1 MFLYLIMMLQICLGN
16 MSQPL
21 STQCAIARCSRC
33 FSSTC
38 SAHSLSQGLLK
49 HPPLLPLT
57 LMDSGW
63 DDAELRAEVKALQR
77 RVTRKSSDGSAPS
90 AATLKTL
97 KPLASRRTSAKKK
110 KVVQAAMK
118 ARKKR
123 RPYHTARATSWLTC
137 KLSGNKPIRL
147 GTECS
152 GLESVMVALNMMT
165 SRTELEFICEKKGSG
180 CTSADLG
187 THIPETCL

>member
-16 MSQPL
+16 MSPPL

-33 FSSTC
+33 FSSTWY
-38 SAHSLSQGLLK
+38 AHSLSQGLLK

-63 DDAELRAEVKALQR
+63 DDAELRAEVKALRR
-77 RVTRKSSDGSAPS
+77 RVTHDSAPS
-90 AATLKTL
+90 ATTLKTL

-110 KVVQAAMK
+110 KAVQAAMK

-123 RPYHTARATSWLTC
+123 RPYHTARATSLVDLQSFWQQAYTTWDGMFRPRVC
-137 KLSGNKPIRL
+137 HG
-147 GTECS
+147 GF
-152 GLESVMVALNMMT
+152 
-165 SRTELEFICEKKGSG
+165 EFEHDDFPDGVGIYLWKGSG
-180 CTSADLG
+180 CT
-187 THIPETCL
+187 

>member
-1 MFLYLIMMLQICLGN
+1 MLLYLIMMLQICLGN

-33 FSSTC
+33 FSSTWY
-38 SAHSLSQGLLK
+38 AHSLPQGLLK

-63 DDAELRAEVKALQR
+63 DDAELRAEVKALRR
-77 RVTRKSSDGSAPS
+77 RVTHGSAPS

-110 KVVQAAMK
+110 KAVQVAMK
-118 ARKKR
+118 ARKKTTTVS
-123 RPYHTARATSWLTC
+123 H
-137 KLSGNKPIRL
+137 
-147 GTECS
+147 
-152 GLESVMVALNMMT
+152 
-165 SRTELEFICEKKGSG
+165 
-180 CTSADLG
+180 CTRDILADLQTFWQQAYTTWDEMFRPRVCHG
-187 THIPETCL
+187 GFEHDDFPDGV

>member
-1 MFLYLIMMLQICLGN
+1 MFQYLIMMLQICLGN

-38 SAHSLSQGLLK
+38 SAHSLSQVLLK

-57 LMDSGW
+57 LMNSGC
-63 DDAELRAEVKALQR
+63 DDAELRAEVKAVQR

-90 AATLKTL
+90 ADTLNTLKQ
-97 KPLASRRTSAKKK
+97 LASRRTSAKKQ
-110 KVVQAAMK
+110 VVQAAMP

-123 RPYHTARATSWLTC
+123 GPYHTARATSWLTC
-137 KLSGNKPIRL
+137 NLL
-147 GTECS
+147 
-152 GLESVMVALNMMT
+152 AT
-165 SRTELEFICEKKGSG
+165 SLY
-180 CTSADLG
+180 DLG
-187 THIPETCL
+187 RNVEA

>member
-1 MFLYLIMMLQICLGN
+1 MMLQICLGN

-110 KVVQAAMK
+110 KAVQAAMK

-165 SRTELEFICEKKGSG
+165 SRTELEFICEKGSG